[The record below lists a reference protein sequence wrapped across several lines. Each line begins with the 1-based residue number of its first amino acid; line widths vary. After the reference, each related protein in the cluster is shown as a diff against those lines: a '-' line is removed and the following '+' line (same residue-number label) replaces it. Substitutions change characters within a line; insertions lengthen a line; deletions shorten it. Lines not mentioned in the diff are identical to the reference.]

1 MVSAVQ
7 AVRAL
12 GRLLAGGRL
21 RRTRRYDEQRAL
33 DESVPSRDDAKLG
46 GRGGGAAASATAHNS
61 ARRWT
66 LPRRTL
72 LVYRRRPSARGNVRI
87 GVKDSN
93 STETRVTEVH
103 ALGGADGAERGE
115 SRENRG
121 APPTRPQL
129 EEAWSVSSLAAA
141 TGADA
146 EGGGPRRD
154 TRDADARQRYDE
166 ARRRDAGKQQAS
178 LGGGATAAS
187 DGRPPAH
194 VPVARR
200 RGTGKYVEVRMRRR
214 GPHLEARGGLGGD
227 GAVAARGG
235 TASGCRASAS
245 ADTLAASDAVVVH
258 GRLHGRG
265 DPWRNPAD
273 SSNRVIV
280 GRAGS
285 RDERSRGLSRDVA
298 IDDDD
303 HFERRSTARRA
314 GRRAT
319 AAADEAERRPTKVLS
334 SNACVA
340 DGRKKL
346 CCHKCDG
353 AHEESACPWFKKAR
367 EKHPDATWAVGKA
380 KHLGHDSHPIVTR
393 TARVVAQPPD
403 GSCLFHS
410 LSYGLREGS
419 TPAALRREIAT
430 FIRNN
435 PDLRISDTPLRDW
448 IKWDA
453 LVSVAT
459 YASRMASGAW
469 GGGIEM
475 AAASELKN
483 CCIEVYEPCAAGF
496 RRISHFRKVGAL
508 KVVRVCYKGGVHYDA
523 LVL

>member
-33 DESVPSRDDAKLG
+33 DESVPSRDDAKL
-46 GRGGGAAASATAHNS
+46 
-61 ARRWT
+61 
-66 LPRRTL
+66 
-72 LVYRRRPSARGNVRI
+72 
-87 GVKDSN
+87 
-93 STETRVTEVH
+93 
-103 ALGGADGAERGE
+103 DGAERGE

-353 AHEESACPWFKKAR
+353 AHEESACEFTGVQNAPEPR
-367 EKHPDATWAVGKA
+367 PVRGSRRRA

-448 IKWDA
+448 IKQRAAWDA